1 MDRRMYGS
9 VRVYGR
15 LRETVLSGVR
25 NGYRTEQTRP
35 AAEFLLG
42 PVQMGVRQK
51 ARAPEGEGGEA
62 K

>member
-1 MDRRMYGS
+1 MDRRMYGYI
-9 VRVYGR
+9 RVYGR

-25 NGYRTEQTRP
+25 NSHHTEQERP
-35 AAEFLLG
+35 AAELLLG

-51 ARAPEGEGGEA
+51 ARAPEGEGGES